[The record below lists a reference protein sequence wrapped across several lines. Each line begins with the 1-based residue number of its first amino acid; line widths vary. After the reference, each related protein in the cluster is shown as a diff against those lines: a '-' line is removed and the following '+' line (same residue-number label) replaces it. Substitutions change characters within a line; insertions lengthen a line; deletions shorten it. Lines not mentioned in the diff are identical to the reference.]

1 MLVALSVTRGSAGAT
16 PAARIQNLALPTSN
30 TAAVEGSVLLTRPQ
44 LLLEGRVGSQV
55 GNPGFG
61 PTATGG
67 GNQIIID
74 AFNGG
79 IRRP

>member
-1 MLVALSVTRGSAGAT
+1 MKSPWV
-16 PAARIQNLALPTSN
+16 
-30 TAAVEGSVLLTRPQ
+30 
-44 LLLEGRVGSQV
+44 LLEGRVGSQV

-67 GNQIIID
+67 GHQVITD

-79 IRRP
+79 FEGF